1 MVSERLRGTRRF
13 GADRSGN
20 VAMMWALIG
29 AVLIGLV
36 GLTVDFT
43 RAQMIRAQ
51 MQNAVDGAALAAARG
66 DAQTAAQRRAA
77 AQAFYDAEMGALA
90 DDATLTIQE
99 LPNDE
104 ISVGAVAPMPVSLAA
119 LVRNED
125 WNLRVISRAQR
136 SGVNIEMAM
145 VLDVTGSMSGTRI
158 SSLRTA
164 ATELVNTV
172 VRDQQTPYYSKAAL
186 VPYSQGVNVGSYATQ
201 ARGAIVPARS
211 VTNAVWRAAAA
222 KNITGITRA
231 NPAVVTSN
239 GHGLTTGDYVF
250 ITGVRGMTQVND
262 RVYRVTVVNANSF
275 RLDSTN
281 SSGYS
286 SYTNNGTVTRCLN
299 STCSAVITAASHGFA
314 VNDRVYFTGV
324 GGMTQLNNNLFT
336 VAAVNGNNFTLSG
349 SQGGYSDYTSGG
361 SVYCTRL
368 NCQYYA
374 FTSAANTTRIFP
386 ASTCVSERAGAQ
398 RYTDASPATAYVG
411 LNYAARQP
419 CPSATIMPLT
429 SDRNALNTRISGL
442 TTGGSTAGH
451 IGLAWGWYMI
461 SPNWGSLF
469 PADSRGAAYG
479 ARETLK
485 IVVMMTDGA
494 FNTAYCDGVVSR
506 DSTNGSASDHINC
519 DATNGQPFPQASHI
533 CDAMKQQGVIIYT
546 VGFGLSS
553 EGQEAQDFMRTC
565 ATDESHAY
573 LAENGQELIAAFQAI
588 AASITQLRITH

>member
-1 MVSERLRGTRRF
+1 
-13 GADRSGN
+13 
-20 VAMMWALIG
+20 MMWALIG
-29 AVLIGLV
+29 AVLIGLI

-66 DAQTAAQRRAA
+66 DAQTTAQRRAA
-77 AQAFYDAEMGALA
+77 AEAFYEAEMGDLA
-90 DDATLTIQE
+90 DDATLTIEE
-99 LPNDE
+99 LPDDE

-125 WNLRVISRAQR
+125 WNLRVVSRAQR

-164 ATELVNTV
+164 ATDLVNTV

-186 VPYSQGVNVGSYATQ
+186 VPYSQGVNAGSYATQ

-250 ITGVRGMTQVND
+250 ITGVRGMTQVNH
-262 RVYRVTVVNANSF
+262 RVFRVTVVNANSF

-281 SSGYS
+281 SSGYN

-299 STCSAVITAASHGFA
+299 STCSAVITASSHGFA

-374 FTSAANTTRIFP
+374 FTDAGGSTRVFP
-386 ASTCVSERAGAQ
+386 VNNCVTERPGVE

-411 LNYAARQP
+411 INYAPSSQ
-419 CPSATIMPLT
+419 CPTTTIVPMT
-429 SDRNALNTRISGL
+429 TDRSTLNTRIASL
-442 TTGGSTAGH
+442 SATGATAGH
-451 IGLAWGWYMI
+451 IGLAWGWYMV
-461 SPNWGSLF
+461 SPNWGSIF
-469 PADSRGAAYG
+469 PASSRGANYG

-485 IVVMMTDGA
+485 IVVLMTDGE
-494 FNTAYCDGVVSR
+494 FNTAYCNGVVSR
-506 DSTNGSASDHINC
+506 DSTSTGSSERINC
-519 DATNGQPFPQASHI
+519 DAPNGQPFDQGEAL
-533 CDAMKQQGVIIYT
+533 CNAMKQQNIIIYT
-546 VGFGLSS
+546 VGFGLTAGGDA
-553 EGQEAQDFMRTC
+553 EDFMRQC

-573 LAENGQELIAAFQAI
+573 LADDGQELIAAFQAI